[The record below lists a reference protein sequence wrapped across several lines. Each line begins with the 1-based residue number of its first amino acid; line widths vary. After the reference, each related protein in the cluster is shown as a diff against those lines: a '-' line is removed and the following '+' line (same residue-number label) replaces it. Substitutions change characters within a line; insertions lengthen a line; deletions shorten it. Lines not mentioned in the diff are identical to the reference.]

1 MRGAERGRGKV
12 TIRGS
17 ETISRPVEISEKL
30 ISIQTDAAGCR
41 GWVCAERGIGVGW
54 GQVTIYQK
62 MASNGWQKE
71 MPEGSGKDACERN
84 TCREARD
91 TERKRQALETQGR
104 ESEWHRATGRAE
116 GATLLNTSTGFL
128 HCRFHTACQTDTGCY
143 WLNRTACL
151 LALWMGLC
159 VRLLLSPC
167 PGMFCCIFP

>member
-1 MRGAERGRGKV
+1 MRGAERGRGK
-12 TIRGS
+12 

-30 ISIQTDAAGCR
+30 ISIQTDTAGCR
-41 GWVCAERGIGVGW
+41 GWVCAERGIGGGKW
-54 GQVTIYQK
+54 LFIRK
-62 MASNGWQKE
+62 WLPMA
-71 MPEGSGKDACERN
+71 GKKRCPKALER
-84 TCREARD
+84 TRARETRA
-91 TERKRQALETQGR
+91 ERKRQALETQGR

-167 PGMFCCIFP
+167 PGMFCCTFP